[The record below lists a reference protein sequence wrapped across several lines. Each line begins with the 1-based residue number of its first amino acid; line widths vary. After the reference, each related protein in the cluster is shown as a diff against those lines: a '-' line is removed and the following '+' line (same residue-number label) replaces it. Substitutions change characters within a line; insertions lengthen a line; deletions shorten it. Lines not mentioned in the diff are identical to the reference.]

1 MELRIKSR
9 HIITMIVGL
18 SIVLLDFILF
28 FGTNSRL
35 FRPLIALGLFI
46 ASLQFWLDILRENK
60 RQREIEL
67 KFIEF
72 VRALVETVRSGIP
85 IPKAILSVSKAD
97 YGALSPYIK
106 KLANQI
112 EWGIPLHD
120 ALKNFSFDSGN
131 KVIKRSIAIVIEA
144 EESGGNIDQVL
155 QSVSNSVVQI
165 RRLKDDRKSE
175 VYSQLVQ
182 GYFVF
187 FIFIGTMLVLQ
198 IYLLPQ
204 LTDIAD
210 VLVGF
215 KGGSFE
221 SLLSGT
227 EEKGS
232 TINMSTLFI
241 WLILIQGFFAGV
253 MIGKFSEGE
262 LKAGL
267 KHSLILMIVG
277 YIVFTFVGGA

>member
-1 MELRIKSR
+1 MEIRIRSK

>member
-1 MELRIKSR
+1 MEIRIRSK

-277 YIVFTFVGGA
+277 YIVFTFVGGV